1 MLFVGCV
8 AVLLLTC
15 GKKISDAPTNA
26 NGNAKASSTAGDPLA
41 IGQKDEE
48 ETTTTRRELK
58 LDCSEYGPDVP
69 VVDEQPGPG
78 VPRIASAVSSGLP
91 DGWIAYESE
100 GKIWLVSSTGQ
111 RRKRLVTGKGPRWFP
126 GSRSL
131 LFVSELGDH
140 LPRLF
145 EASVDC
151 SSVRVLTRPIFVD
164 KASGSG
170 AYNPYESGI
179 FFYSLAPD
187 GKHLAF
193 TRNEHDRENL
203 YVLDLATETEQQLA
217 KEVWPTVPAWFPD
230 TQTLAYVTG
239 DMMQLE
245 LMSIDIATGQIRKLA
260 TLNDPGVAVTPD
272 SRVIFHSPVGA
283 SFDMDDRQS
292 RLYQTDLT
300 RGAVYAL
307 KGSELAPGAYG
318 DIRISP
324 NGTKLAVSWALW
336 TGNGPAAVRDH
347 GIALF
352 ALPRSLP
359 PASTRAA
366 NPLARRHAVYDPK
379 TSTITF
385 TQPKTRNL
393 SQSASGERY
402 RMSDPS
408 WASDS
413 RHLVFGLE
421 YCGQDFIECR
431 SQIVAVDS
439 AAANTQLTFLA
450 NGSDPVWAP

>member
-1 MLFVGCV
+1 MSLLCV
-8 AVLLLTC
+8 AGLLLAC
-15 GKKISDAPTNA
+15 EKKTPNARANA
-26 NGNAKASSTAGDPLA
+26 NGDTMASSAVRDPHTIKGKDVNGPA
-41 IGQKDEE
+41 NGQP
-48 ETTTTRRELK
+48 ELK
-58 LDCSEYGPDVP
+58 LDCREFGPDVP
-69 VVDEQPGPG
+69 VVDEPPGPG
-78 VPRIASAVSSGLP
+78 VPRTASAGANGLP
-91 DGWIAYESE
+91 EGWISYESE

-126 GSRSL
+126 GGRSL

-145 EASVDC
+145 EAFVDC

-164 KASGSG
+164 KAGDSG

-179 FFYSLAPD
+179 FFYSVGPD
-187 GKHLAF
+187 GKHIAF
-193 TRNEHDRENL
+193 TRNENDHENL
-203 YVLDLATETEQQLA
+203 YVLDLATKTEQQLA
-217 KEVWPTVPAWFPD
+217 QNVWVTVPAWFPD
-230 TQTLAYVTG
+230 AQTLAYITG

-245 LMSIDIATGQIRKLA
+245 LTSIDIASGQIRKLA
-260 TLNDPGVAVTPD
+260 TVNDAQVTVTPD
-272 SRVIFHSPVGA
+272 SRLIFHSAVGA

-300 RGAVYAL
+300 RGAVYTL
-307 KGSELAPGAYG
+307 KGSELAPGAYS

-324 NGTKLAVSWALW
+324 DGAKLAVSWALW
-336 TGNGPAAVRDH
+336 TGNGPAATRDH

-352 ALPRSLP
+352 TLPKSLPR
-359 PASTRAA
+359 ASTRAA

-408 WASDS
+408 WARDS

-431 SQIVAVDS
+431 SQIVAVDT
-439 AAANTQLTFLA
+439 AAVNPQPVFLA
-450 NGSDPVWAP
+450 NGSEPAWAP

>member
-1 MLFVGCV
+1 VWCV

-26 NGNAKASSTAGDPLA
+26 NGNTKASSADGDSGATEGKEEATATSMP
-41 IGQKDEE
+41 
-48 ETTTTRRELK
+48 ELK
-58 LDCSEYGPDVP
+58 LDCSELGPDVP

-78 VPRIASAVSSGLP
+78 VPRIAGAGSNEPPEG
-91 DGWIAYESE
+91 GIAYESE
-100 GKIWLVSSTGQ
+100 GKIWIVSSTGQ

-126 GSRSL
+126 GGRSL
-131 LFVSELGDH
+131 LFVSDLGDH

-151 SSVRVLTRPIFVD
+151 SSVRVLTRPMFVAKGGRSAPD
-164 KASGSG
+164 
-170 AYNPYESGI
+170 NPYENGI
-179 FFYSLAPD
+179 FFYSLGPD
-187 GKHLAF
+187 GKHIAF
-193 TRNEHDRENL
+193 TRDEHDIRNL

-217 KEVWPTVPAWFPD
+217 KDVWPTVPAWFPD
-230 TQTLAYVTG
+230 NQTLAYVTG

-245 LMSIDIATGQIRKLA
+245 LTSIDIVTGQIRKLA
-260 TLNDPGVAVTPD
+260 AVNDPAVAVTPD
-272 SRVIFHSPVGA
+272 SRLIFHSAVGA
-283 SFDMDDRQS
+283 SFDMNDRQA
-292 RLYQTDLT
+292 RLYQTELT
-300 RGAVYAL
+300 HGAVYAL
-307 KGSELAPGAYG
+307 RGSELAPGAYG

-324 NGTKLAVSWALW
+324 NGAKLAVSWALW

-352 ALPRSLP
+352 ALPKSLP

-366 NPLARRHAVYDPK
+366 NPLAWGHAVYDPK
-379 TSTITF
+379 TSAITF
-385 TQPKTRNL
+385 RQPKTRNL
-393 SQSASGERY
+393 TQSASGERY

-408 WASDS
+408 WASDN

-439 AAANTQLTFLA
+439 AAANPQLTFLA